1 MNYKIIKNLNIDSSK
16 LFTLDEQIANCYN
29 IYDFWNNQAL
39 IRNLSIQELESMN
52 RNIKQLQNLKL
63 IRKHIKIR
71 NNYET

>member
-16 LFTLDEQIANCYN
+16 LFILDERIANCYN

-39 IRNLSIQELESMN
+39 IRNLTIQETQSMN

-63 IRKHIKIR
+63 VRKHIL
-71 NNYET
+71 NEL

>member
-29 IYDFWNNQAL
+29 IYDFWSNQAS
-39 IRNLSIQELESMN
+39 IRNLSIQEIQGMN

-63 IRKHIKIR
+63 IKNIF
-71 NNYET
+71 

>member
-16 LFTLDEQIANCYN
+16 LFTLDEQIENCYN

>member
-16 LFTLDEQIANCYN
+16 LFTLDEQIKNCYN
-29 IYDFWNNQAL
+29 IYDFWNNQAS

-63 IRKHIKIR
+63 IRKHIL
-71 NNYET
+71 NEL

>member
-1 MNYKIIKNLNIDSSK
+1 MNYKIIKNLTIDSSK

-29 IYDFWNNQAL
+29 IYDFWNNQVS

-63 IRKHIKIR
+63 IRKHIL
-71 NNYET
+71 NEL

>member
-16 LFTLDEQIANCYN
+16 LFTLDEQIENCRN
-29 IYDFWNNQAL
+29 IYDFWNNETS

-63 IRKHIKIR
+63 IRKHKI
-71 NNYET
+71 NEL